1 MYEIVGYKGLCE
13 LIGSDYKDFLLG
25 LHAMLSE
32 TNREALAERAERY
45 GWDML
50 KAMDEWLAEICVG
63 RKFPRYGKARAEED
77 RNRLQ
82 GILSEGR
89 QVVSPM
95 VANPNGEETPVGV
108 WLDARTNKRVTLIC
122 SLRILSGHRLNMPMK
137 VMIRYLIGI

>member
-1 MYEIVGYKGLCE
+1 MYEIVGYKGLRE

-32 TNREALAERAERY
+32 ADREALAERAERY

-89 QVVSPM
+89 QVVSPPYDG
-95 VANPNGEETPVGV
+95 NP
-108 WLDARTNKRVTLIC
+108 
-122 SLRILSGHRLNMPMK
+122 
-137 VMIRYLIGI
+137 